1 MLGHFLER
9 RVVVFGILGMELHS
23 RSLTDPQR
31 IGSTGTPDYINL
43 TEVVCFGLREVEN
56 HWKEVMESMRWFKA
70 LSHRW
75 VFQTHGT

>member
-9 RVVVFGILGMELHS
+9 RLVAFGISGLDLHS
-23 RSLTDPQR
+23 RFLTDPKR

-56 HWKEVMESMRWFKA
+56 PWKEVRKSMRWFKA
-70 LSHRW
+70 LSHI
-75 VFQTHGT
+75 